1 MQSSTRFTTD
11 FDNRLQSRQELKR
24 KLYWGPVP
32 LITIVQE
39 TETHTNLDANFP
51 QP

>member
-1 MQSSTRFTTD
+1 MQSSTRFNTE

-24 KLYWGPVP
+24 QSFWGPVP
-32 LITIVQE
+32 LITIVPE

-51 QP
+51 